1 MNHGRRQFAAEQV
14 EAIRDAAD
22 WPADPPSSGK

>member
-1 MNHGRRQFAAEQV
+1 MNHGRRQFTAKQV

-22 WPADPPSSGK
+22 WPANPPSSGK